1 MDVAPASMAG
11 AVLGTLTAHGRR
23 GLYFEADVSNE
34 ESVNK
39 AIGEVIREFGGVDV
53 LVNNA
58 GIVHEALVE
67 DLDAKDWDR
76 VLAVN
81 LRGTFLCTRAVLP
94 GMLKQGGGRIIN
106 IASQLGQIGGST
118 MAPYSASKAGVIGF
132 TRALAREVSD
142 RHVLVNAIAPGPV
155 ETAMLESESAD
166 WKRKKLADLPI
177 GRFASVAEI
186 VPTAVFLAS
195 DESTYYAGQTLGPNG
210 GDVML

>member
-1 MDVAPASMAG
+1 
-11 AVLGTLTAHGRR
+11 
-23 GLYFEADVSNE
+23 
-34 ESVNK
+34 
-39 AIGEVIREFGGVDV
+39 
-53 LVNNA
+53 
-58 GIVHEALVE
+58 
-67 DLDAKDWDR
+67 
-76 VLAVN
+76 
-81 LRGTFLCTRAVLP
+81 
-94 GMLKQGGGRIIN
+94 MLKRGGGRVIN

-132 TRALAREVSD
+132 TRALAREVSA

-155 ETAMLESESAD
+155 ETAMLESESAE
-166 WKRKKLADLPI
+166 WKREKLANLPI

>member
-11 AVLGTLTAHGRR
+11 ALLGTLTAHGRR